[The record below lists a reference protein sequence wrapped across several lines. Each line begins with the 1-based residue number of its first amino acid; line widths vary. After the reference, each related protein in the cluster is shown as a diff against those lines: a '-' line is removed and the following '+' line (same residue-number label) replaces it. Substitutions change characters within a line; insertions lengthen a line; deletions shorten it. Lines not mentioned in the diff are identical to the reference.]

1 MSRSM
6 RFLNAIRLEQSD
18 CTPVWFMR
26 QAGRYMADYRR
37 IREKHSLLDMFKTP
51 EIAAQVTLQPILAF
65 DVDAAI
71 IFADIL
77 LPLDAMGLDL
87 DFVEGEGPVLRN
99 PVRNRKDAEA
109 LRVPDPEES
118 LGYVLESLRLVRRE
132 LDGKVPLIGFAGS
145 PFTLAG
151 YAIEGG
157 GSRTFTLTK
166 QLMYGQREIWDL
178 LMNRIT
184 ETVTAYL
191 LKQATAGA
199 QVVQLFDSW
208 VGCLSPADYRD
219 YVQPYSSA
227 IFRKLAQNGIPAI
240 HFGTGTGD
248 LLPLMSEAGGD
259 VIGADWRTWID
270 DAWARAGSDRGIQGN
285 LDPALLLAPWPVV
298 EKKAGEILDRVRG
311 RRGHIFNL
319 GHGILP
325 QTPVDTVKRLA
336 DFVHAQTGDSHQCP

>member
-6 RFLNAIRLEQSD
+6 RFLNAVRLEQSD

-51 EIAAQVTLQPILAF
+51 EIAAQVTLQPIHAF

-87 DFVEGEGPVLRN
+87 DFVQGEGPVLRN
-99 PVRNRKDAEA
+99 PVRNRNDAEA

-157 GSRTFTLTK
+157 GSRSFTLTK

-191 LKQATAGA
+191 LKQAAAGA

-219 YVQPYSSA
+219 YVQPYSTA
-227 IFRKLAQNGIPAI
+227 VFRKLAQDGIPAI

-285 LDPALLLAPWPVV
+285 LDPALLLAPWPVI

-336 DFVHAQTGDSHQCP
+336 DFVHAQTEDSHQCP